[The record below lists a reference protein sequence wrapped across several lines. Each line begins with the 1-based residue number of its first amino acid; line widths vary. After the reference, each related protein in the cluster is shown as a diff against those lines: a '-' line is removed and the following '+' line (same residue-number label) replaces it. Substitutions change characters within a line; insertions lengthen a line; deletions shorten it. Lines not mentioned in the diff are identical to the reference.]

1 MIFNLKR
8 LGASGLP
15 VIDFDGDMLSA
26 FSGDE
31 WEAAF
36 LESGTIRF
44 NSNPGDCDIFL
55 VADGKSGGTTSQ
67 AGYFPTRYYY
77 GAGGGRG
84 GNYRLA
90 RATLSAGVD
99 YTLTIGDDTTLAG
112 NGLSLSTADGNV
124 GSNGGDGALCR
135 VELYTEQMLLYTA
148 SINRQPGKGGN
159 GVWAYNEAY
168 DTTIISEFSGKRF
181 SAGGGGGDACCS
193 SLNVYCSSD
202 NSGGETDGG
211 AGAKNR
217 RDALT
222 EPAAGGENTGS
233 GGGGARISYEG
244 SDTLSA
250 AGGSGICLIRRHRG
264 A

>member
-8 LGASGLP
+8 PGASGLP
-15 VIDFDGDMLSA
+15 VIDFGGDMLSA
-26 FSGDE
+26 LSGDE

-67 AGYFPTRYYY
+67 TGYFPTRYFY

-90 RATLSAGVD
+90 RATLSAGVN

-168 DTTIISEFSGKRF
+168 DTTIISELSGKRF
-181 SAGGGGGDACCS
+181 SAGGGGGDAFCA
-193 SLNVYCSSD
+193 SLNVFCSND
-202 NSGGETDGG
+202 NAGGETDGG
-211 AGAKNR
+211 NGSRYRNGDIGEATPGGAH
-217 RDALT
+217 
-222 EPAAGGENTGS
+222 TGS

-244 SDTLSA
+244 FDTLSA

-264 A
+264 N